1 MMKHERV
8 QRERRR
14 LLEAGRRHWL
24 DDDDDDDDISV
35 AQREAGHIVCGW
47 LLHLNPIG
55 ATINGGTGYGGK
67 TSFGRAIS
75 RMTESDRAYVEAVCR
90 MAGSEASFC
99 STALVIAGR
108 TIWPKR
114 ARL

>member
-1 MMKHERV
+1 MKQERV

-24 DDDDDDDDISV
+24 DDDDDISV
-35 AQREAGHIVCGW
+35 AQHEAGRIVCGW

-75 RMTESDRAYVEAVCR
+75 RMTESDRAYAEAVYR